1 MRMSKEKGRKV
12 LDSRLRGSISSLI
25 PLSKYD
31 ESINAFVYQDG
42 TLMDMLKIVSKDWNN
57 KSQSDIEFEL
67 VKWAKFYRVY
77 ADDIKI
83 ITLNFKCNTKAQQ
96 KYLNH
101 RIEQQ
106 RNVQLKTHL
115 ERKLREVEYLEENNT
130 NREFYLLY
138 FAESEENLEKNK
150 LNIMNVLG
158 PAMVSEMP
166 VDKKIQILYKIGNK
180 TSVIREKTRNSTP
193 DGEKNNVLKAIQ
205 PKGGI
210 SFRDEKIIKTGD
222 GYECCIHVYDYP
234 PSLYRYWLSTL
245 CNVNNVVTVIDISTD
260 DIIQVKKNINKSMK
274 EQAQR
279 SVYSTNYSEKYDAHM
294 RYAELQRLY
303 DEIQRLGEII
313 KLVHI
318 RMYVSDRTIQGL
330 EEQCK
335 RIMGNLES
343 SNYQAAIFL
352 NEGKNEWL
360 SMYNSYTMQN
370 YKNFA
375 IPGQT
380 FQCNTLAGGLPFYF
394 SSLEDKYGSVL
405 GFTPCGGNVLFDLFN
420 VSEKRRYY
428 NALAIGN
435 MGAGKSSILKK
446 EFLDRACRGDYIRCF
461 DITGEFT
468 YLAESLG
475 GKVLKLDGTN
485 GILNPLEILRS
496 DDNDAGNYTKHMSKL
511 STWYTFL
518 NPEAANQEVIMFEE
532 LVRQLYVQ
540 WGLIQAD
547 GLVQDKHIT
556 GLSVKSYPTL
566 ADLLVLIQE
575 NISTTSKKK
584 YTNSQ
589 SQIISDDLLTMNRIL
604 HTLQNII
611 NNYGN
616 MFCGHTSI
624 ANIADVQ
631 IVVFD
636 ISNLKDMKD
645 TVFDAQ
651 IFNIL
656 MLCWDNSIQNGV
668 YMKNLYETKKIDL
681 ENVIHSLIL
690 IDESHRWINTKKL
703 QAVDMIKN
711 FLREGRKYFCGLFL
725 ASQSIRDFV
734 PEGSSDAAINA
745 IKVIFELS
753 QYKFIFAQDSN
764 VINLLNSVFGN
775 SLTQS
780 EIDRIPK
787 LERGQ
792 CILSITSDVNVELKV
807 KLTTKELD
815 LFRGGV

>member
-1 MRMSKEKGRKV
+1 MKNKKQGVLAGVLKGTV
-12 LDSRLRGSISSLI
+12 ASLI
-25 PLSKYD
+25 PIKNYD
-31 ESINAFVYQDG
+31 EDIKAFVYQDG
-42 TLMDMLKIVSKDWNN
+42 TMMDMLKIVSKDWNN

-83 ITLNFKCNTKAQQ
+83 ITLNFKCHTKAQQ
-96 KYLNH
+96 EYLNG
-101 RIEQQ
+101 RISQQ
-106 RNVQLKTHL
+106 RNVQLKSHL
-115 ERKLREVEYLEENNT
+115 ERKLREVEYLEKNNT

-138 FAESEENLEKNK
+138 FGESAESLEKNK
-150 LNIMNVLG
+150 LNIMNTLG
-158 PAMVSEMP
+158 TSMVNEMP

-180 TSVIREKTRNSTP
+180 SSVIKEKTKNSSP
-193 DGEKNNVLKAIQ
+193 ESGKNNVLKAIQ

-245 CNVNNVVTVIDISTD
+245 CNINNIVTVIDISTD
-260 DIIQVKKNINKSMK
+260 DIVQVKKNINKSMK

-279 SVYSTNYSEKYDAHM
+279 SAYSTNYSEKYDAHM

-335 RIMGNLES
+335 KIMANLES
-343 SNYQAAIFL
+343 GNYQAAIFL

-375 IPGQT
+375 ITGQT

-394 SSLEDKYGSVL
+394 SSLEDKYGSLL
-405 GFTPCGGNVLFDLFN
+405 GFTPCGGNVLFDLFH

-496 DDNDAGNYTKHMSKL
+496 DDNDNGNYTKHMSKL

-518 NPEAANQEVIMFEE
+518 NPEASNQEVIMFED
-532 LVRQLYVQ
+532 LVRLLYVQ
-540 WGLIQAD
+540 CGLIQED
-547 GLVQDKHIT
+547 GLIREKRIT
-556 GLSVKSYPTL
+556 GLPVNSYPTL
-566 ADLLVLIQE
+566 ADLLRLIEKRIQE
-575 NISTTSKKK
+575 DSKKK
-584 YTNSQ
+584 YTNSEA
-589 SQIISDDLLTMNRIL
+589 QIVSNDLLMANRIL
-604 HTLQNII
+604 HTIQNII

-624 ANIADVQ
+624 SNIADVQ

-656 MLCWDNSIQNGV
+656 MLCWDNAIQNGI

-681 ENVIHSLIL
+681 ENVVHSLIL

-711 FLREGRKYFCGLFL
+711 FLREGRKYFCGIFL

-764 VINLLNSVFGN
+764 VIKLLNSVFGN

-780 EIDRIPK
+780 EIERIPK

-792 CILSITSDVNVELKV
+792 CILSIASDINVEIKV
-807 KLTTKELD
+807 NLTSKELD

>member
-1 MRMSKEKGRKV
+1 MIKDFFSKIADTTPK
-12 LDSRLRGSISSLI
+12 DSILSLLPI
-25 PLSKYD
+25 KSYNEEAK
-31 ESINAFVYQDG
+31 SFVYYDG
-42 TLMDMLKIVSKDWNN
+42 TMMDMLKIVSKDWNN

-67 VKWAKFYRVY
+67 VKWAKFYRIY

-83 ITLNFKCNTKAQQ
+83 VTLNFKCHTQSQQ
-96 KYLNH
+96 KYLQ
-101 RIEQQ
+101 RKIDQQ
-106 RNVQLKTHL
+106 KNLQLKSHL
-115 ERKLREVEYLEENNT
+115 ERKLREVEYLENNNT
-130 NREFYLLY
+130 NREFYMLY
-138 FAESEENLEKNK
+138 YGESAESLEKNR
-150 LNIMNVLG
+150 LNIMNTLG
-158 PAMVSEMP
+158 TSMINEMP
-166 VDKKIQILYKIGNK
+166 VDKKIQILYKIANK
-180 TSVIREKTRNSTP
+180 CSVIKDKDNA
-193 DGEKNNVLKAIQ
+193 DDKKNNLIKEIQ

-210 SFRDEKIIKTGD
+210 SFKDEKIIKTGD

-234 PSLYRYWLSTL
+234 PTLYRYWMSTL
-245 CNVNNVVTVIDISTD
+245 CNINNIVTVIDISTD
-260 DIIQVKKNINKSMK
+260 DILQVKRNINKSMK

-330 EEQCK
+330 NEQCK
-335 RIMGNLES
+335 KIMANLDS
-343 SNYQAAIFL
+343 GNYQSAIFL

-360 SMYNSYTMQN
+360 SMYNSYSMQN

-375 IPGQT
+375 ITGQS

-394 SSLEDKYGSVL
+394 SSLEDNNGSLL
-405 GFTPCGGNVLFDLFN
+405 GFTPCGGNVLFDLFH
-420 VSEKRRYY
+420 VSQKRRYY

-446 EFLDRACRGDYIRCF
+446 EFLDRACRGDYVRCF

-475 GKVLKLDGTN
+475 GRVLKLDGTN

-496 DDNDAGNYTKHMSKL
+496 DDNDNGNYTKHMSKL
-511 STWYTFL
+511 STWYSFL
-518 NPEAANQEVIMFEE
+518 NPEATNQEIIMFEE
-532 LVRQLYVQ
+532 LVRSLYIQ
-540 WGLIQAD
+540 CDLINEDGLIPGKD
-547 GLVQDKHIT
+547 IT
-556 GLSVKSYPTL
+556 GLPVNSYPTL
-566 ADLLVLIQE
+566 ADLVLLIE
-575 NISTTSKKK
+575 KRIKEDSKRK
-584 YTNSQ
+584 YTNSEA
-589 SQIISDDLLTMNRIL
+589 QIVSSNLLMMNRIF

-624 ANIADVQ
+624 ANIANVQ

-668 YMKNLYETKKIDL
+668 YMKNMYESKKIELQD
-681 ENVIHSLIL
+681 VVHSIIL

-734 PEGSSDAAINA
+734 PEGSSDASINA

-753 QYKFIFAQDSN
+753 QYKFIFAQDAN
-764 VINLLNSVFGN
+764 VINLLDNVFGN

-780 EIDRIPK
+780 EIERVPK
-787 LERGQ
+787 LERGE
-792 CILSITSDVNVELKV
+792 CILSITSDTNVEIKV
-807 KLTTKELD
+807 NLTDRELE